1 MMLGLNWLFAILLIF
16 AGALAAYSGL
26 VRTWPNFRQ
35 GLDRI
40 MPYKEWFAIPVL
52 IWGIWNL
59 LRILFHLGMMTM
71 LPAMWLIIILVGN
84 AVAVLLGFILGFE
97 LIAQYL
103 LTNAPNARRHGEIQ
117 ASAAP
122 GCPWLGRDPAG
133 GAPAAAACDDV
144 GQRTRPQATILAGE
158 GWRGVLFPCPSEQRP
173 RKRSWHNR

>member
-103 LTNAPNARRHGEIQ
+103 LTNAPNARRHGEEWRSKLLPRQ
-117 ASAAP
+117 VA
-122 GCPWLGRDPAG
+122 LGWAGILLGALLLLLPAM
-133 GAPAAAACDDV
+133 V
-144 GQRTRPQATILAGE
+144 
-158 GWRGVLFPCPSEQRP
+158 
-173 RKRSWHNR
+173 